1 MEKNIKLTL
10 LDNGIDYIYTAV
22 KPMLKKT
29 SQSKD
34 SWKYSVLHL
43 YAGIQ
48 LLLKERLK
56 QEHWSLIFQKT
67 EEATPEKLVTGD
79 FSSVYYDEL
88 IKRLKKIIP
97 NFNFNEEPIKNL
109 KSLRN
114 KIEHFEVNIALS
126 ECQYTVALAL
136 DEIIKFWESDLKV
149 NSTVKQQQKFQKIK
163 SIATEFK
170 AYRKQ
175 RLDKFKKEIDSIE
188 TSESG
193 LRVLCPD
200 CSSLSFV
207 VFKNDI
213 KECQCF
219 VCDKKYNKH
228 DYLQKIRGFERDED
242 YDPICSACQK
252 ETRIKYLIKD
262 GVTLYCCLKCL
273 KYELID
279 LEFEEN
285 FRQLKWIDIITMQK
299 HNYTIDEFYEI
310 QLDKQRQMYLGK
322 E

>member
-10 LDNGIDYIYTAV
+10 LDNGIDYIYAAV
-22 KPMLKKT
+22 KPMLKKS

-43 YAGIQ
+43 YSGIQ

-56 QEHWSLIFQKT
+56 QEHWSLIFQKI
-67 EEATPEKLVTGD
+67 EEANLEKLESGD
-79 FSSVYYDEL
+79 FVSVYHDVL
-88 IKRLKKIIP
+88 IKRLKNIIP
-97 NFNFNEEPIKNL
+97 SFNFNDEPVKKL
-109 KSLRN
+109 QSLRN
-114 KIEHFEVNIALS
+114 KIEHFEVNVSLS

-136 DEIIKFWESDLKV
+136 DEIIKFWKTDLKI
-149 NSTVKQQQKFQKIK
+149 NSTVKQQQKFQRIK

-170 AYRKQ
+170 VYRKQ
-175 RLDKFKKEIDSIE
+175 RLDKFKGEIDGIE
-188 TSESG
+188 TSENG

-207 VFKNDI
+207 VFKNDV

-219 VCDKKYNKH
+219 VCDEKYNKH
-228 DYLQKIRGFERDED
+228 DYLKKIREVVEDEP
-242 YDPICSACQK
+242 YNTICSSCQE
-252 ETRIKYLIKD
+252 ETRIKYVLKD
-262 GVTLYCCLKCL
+262 GVTLYCCLNCL

-279 LEFEEN
+279 PEFEKRFSHTTWE
-285 FRQLKWIDIITMQK
+285 DILTMEK
-299 HNYTIDEFYEI
+299 HKYTVDEFYKI
-310 QLDKQRQMYLGK
+310 QLDKQRRMYLGK

>member
-10 LDNGIDYIYTAV
+10 LDNGIDYIYAAV

-43 YAGIQ
+43 YSGIQ

-67 EEATPEKLVTGD
+67 EEANPEKLVSGD
-79 FSSVYYDEL
+79 FVSVYHDVL
-88 IKRLKKIIP
+88 IKRLKNIIP
-97 NFNFNEEPIKNL
+97 NFNFNDEPIKKL
-109 KSLRN
+109 QSLRN

-136 DEIIKFWESDLKV
+136 DEIIKFWESDLKI

-228 DYLQKIRGFERDED
+228 DYLQKIRGLESDEP

-252 ETRIKYLIKD
+252 ETRTKYLIKD
-262 GVTLYCCLKCL
+262 GVTLYCCLNCL

-279 LEFEEN
+279 IEFEEN

-299 HNYTIDEFYEI
+299 HNYTIDEFYEL